1 MYGYIKIVS
10 IIITLLLVSGCVKIE
25 TGGTAEEKKQS
36 SESKASQI
44 RSEWAFKLQQ
54 ASPSEKAQLFIDF
67 FDNVTGIYLKFGNDM
82 VAQWKEGE
90 QGRQQEIPDTEMRK
104 RIDSWIKTQKP
115 ILKAYDD
122 NIEYGFESIKQTGY
136 FGNDILSLLKNV
148 VDQYYD
154 VYTDVFF
161 PQGKVSDYEY
171 KLEDVEN
178 KTKLLEGQ
186 FKEAITSN

>member
-1 MYGYIKIVS
+1 LYDYIKIVS
-10 IIITLLLVSGCVKIE
+10 VLIILLLVSGCIKIE

-54 ASPSEKAQLFIDF
+54 ASPSEKARLFIDF
-67 FDNVTGIYLKFGNDM
+67 FDNVIGIYLKFGNDM
-82 VAQWKEGE
+82 VKQWKEGE

-122 NIEYGFESIKQTGY
+122 NIEYGFENIKQTGY
-136 FGNDILSLLKNV
+136 FNEDFLALLKQV
-148 VDQYYD
+148 VDQYYN

-171 KLEDVEN
+171 RLEETKN
-178 KTKLLEGQ
+178 KTKLLKNQ